1 MNLPNKL
8 TILRVIMIPLFMALY
23 LISSPIA
30 FSIFGI
36 DITWTL
42 FLADLVFILASVTD
56 WADGYIARKEGIVTN
71 FGKFMDPLADKLL
84 VTAAFLCMME
94 AEVVN
99 LWVVMIT
106 LSREFIVTGVRLIA
120 ASDGK
125 VIAAGKMGKIKTVWQ
140 MITIIIAILSGKT
153 LFTDILFW
161 ISALLTAVS
170 GYGYIKDN
178 LHVFK
183 EQ

>member
-23 LISSPIA
+23 LISSPVA
-30 FSIFGI
+30 FSVFGI
-36 DITWTL
+36 DITWTIL
-42 FLADLVFILASVTD
+42 LADLVFILASVTD

-84 VTAAFLCMME
+84 VTAAFLCMMG
-94 AEVVN
+94 AGVVN

-140 MITIIIAILSGKT
+140 MVTIIIAILSGRT

-170 GYGYIKDN
+170 GCGYIKDN

-183 EQ
+183 EN

>member
-23 LISSPIA
+23 VIPSPVA
-30 FSIFGI
+30 FEIFGI
-36 DITWTL
+36 SVTWTL
-42 FLADLVFILASVTD
+42 LFADLVFILASVTD

-84 VTAAFLCMME
+84 VTAAFLCIMAASGVSM
-94 AEVVN
+94 
-99 LWVVMIT
+99 WVVMIT

-125 VIAAGKMGKIKTVWQ
+125 VIAAGKMGKLKTVWQ
-140 MITIIIAILSGKT
+140 MITIIIAIVAGRNLVV
-153 LFTDILFW
+153 DILFW
-161 ISALLTAVS
+161 ISAALAAIS

-183 EQ
+183 NE

>member
-8 TILRVIMIPLFMALY
+8 TILRVIMIPLFMAFY
-23 LISSPIA
+23 MIDMPVA
-30 FSIFGI
+30 FSVLGL
-36 DITWTL
+36 DITWNMI
-42 FLADLVFILASVTD
+42 LADLIFILASVTD

-84 VTAAFLCMME
+84 VTAAFLCIMA
-94 AEVVN
+94 AEGVSM
-99 LWVVMIT
+99 WVVMIT

-125 VIAAGKMGKIKTVWQ
+125 VIAAGKMGKLKTVWQ
-140 MITIIIAILSGKT
+140 MITIIIAILTGRN
-153 LFTDILFW
+153 LVIDILFW
-161 ISALLTAVS
+161 ISAALTAIS

-183 EQ
+183 NE

>member
-8 TILRVIMIPLFMALY
+8 TILRVIMIPIFMALY
-23 LISSPIA
+23 VIPSPEA
-30 FSIFGI
+30 FSVFGI
-36 DITWTL
+36 SVTWTMI
-42 FLADLVFILASVTD
+42 FADLIFILASVTD

-84 VTAAFLCMME
+84 VTAALLCMM
-94 AEVVN
+94 ASGVVN

-120 ASDGK
+120 ASGGK
-125 VIAAGKMGKIKTVWQ
+125 VIAAGKMGKLKTVWQ
-140 MITIIIAILSGKT
+140 MITIIIAILTGKN
-153 LFTDILFW
+153 LVIDILFW
-161 ISALLTAVS
+161 ISAALTAIS
-170 GYGYIKDN
+170 GIGYIKDN

-183 EQ
+183 NE

>member
-23 LISSPIA
+23 LISSPVA
-30 FSIFGI
+30 FSVFGI

-42 FLADLVFILASVTD
+42 LLADIVFILASVTD

-84 VTAAFLCMME
+84 VTAAFLCMMG
-94 AEVVN
+94 AGVVN

-140 MITIIIAILSGKT
+140 MITIIIAILSGRT

-183 EQ
+183 EN